1 MEVGQVRIAIAGMHR
16 SGTSMF
22 AHFLH
27 ESGVY
32 LGERLYQNEIDNP
45 YGHYEDEDFIE
56 LHQKETE
63 KYGVEFEYLVK
74 DVFSPSQSWRVAA
87 EKLYYEK
94 RKKNQEKA
102 IWGWKEPR
110 TALFL
115 EDWNSIDPKLQFVF
129 IFREPTAVI
138 SSLCK
143 RHGKF
148 YSPQFISLFY
158 KVYMAYNQSI
168 AKFIQK
174 NLNFTLISY
183 ESLVT
188 RPKDALN
195 VLSEDLHHD
204 FNVAAFERVFDS
216 ELLNKK
222 RKVWPIMAVP
232 QKRKAEELYSMLK
245 MQQSF

>member
-1 MEVGQVRIAIAGMHR
+1 MAMEQVRIAVTGMHR

-27 ESGVY
+27 ESGVF
-32 LGERLYQNEIDNP
+32 LGDHLYKNEDDNP
-45 YGHYEDEDFIE
+45 YGHFEDEDFIS
-56 LHQKETE
+56 LHQKETK
-63 KYGVEFEYLVK
+63 KYGVDFEYLVK
-74 DVFSPSQSWRVAA
+74 DSFEPTEDWKDAA
-87 EKLYYEK
+87 ARMYHKKLNNN
-94 RKKNQEKA
+94 KNKA
-102 IWGWKEPR
+102 LWGWKEPR

-115 EDWNSIDPKLQFVF
+115 DEWKSIDPKIQFVF
-129 IFREPTAVI
+129 LFREPSAVV

-148 YSPQFISLFY
+148 YNPNYISLFY
-158 KVYMAYNQSI
+158 KVYIHHNQQI
-168 AKFIQK
+168 ARYIQK

-188 RPKDALN
+188 RTEDAVE
-195 VLSEDLHHD
+195 VLSEDLHHS
-204 FNVAAFERVFDS
+204 FETRTFRKVFDS
-216 ELLNKK
+216 DLHAKK

-232 QKRKAEELYSMLK
+232 QKKKAEELYSMLK